1 MGVGSLVNLS
11 LFFILILSFLF
22 TLECLRCNIDI
33 YSYNCTSIKI
43 CLQEAKS
50 ALYNIFKIKYCIIE
64 DLVIV
69 CNRTS
74 IKNTR
79 ILQFKENVRKIEVL
93 RMEDNQKFC
102 EPDNEEEIE
111 YEEILCEVD
120 DDEEIKYEEKFC
132 ELDSDEDNEK
142 RIEYEEG
149 FRQYLKCN
157 FTNEDGLF
165 VKEEINEKT
174 KVSLTDLGK
183 HLFGYLCVT
192 SNIPYKE
199 IKYYLYLI
207 QKRKPI
213 KNWKIKGSQMFN
225 WLENNL
231 INFKLDKTP
240 KIKTLDENE
249 IFKMSES
256 IMMFMA
262 VFESMD
268 NRLKKKDTAYFGKEI
283 KNADCNYIQKY
294 CRKENIEGKYIKKY
308 ILKDDYTLFSIM
320 LMYFVYIIFY
330 RYFNKELCIRKD
342 EKTDTIQIENIVD
355 IMSVIHKDW
364 VGTWKHE
371 QKVHIENPKKDIEQ
385 QIRQYIIENF
395 FSQREESNFSF
406 DGFPYMKFLIINNQF
421 SEFTDEIIKDFA
433 IWIYKKNHCETKHI
447 NSATIIVD
455 DIKDH
460 FQKVVKNVYY
470 GENYDFRN
478 EEERIGNED
487 VYKKNKLNILSLF
500 SILKKKENN
509 DNIQSSIPK
518 TLRASRNRIE
528 INGEKINRLRLFIDD
543 MLTDDSSNYRED
555 NKDKEYKSMINCIG
569 GYEFE
574 RIFQPINFML
584 DSVISIKMY
593 EDKNFRNK
601 INEIR
606 HYDNADRYK
615 YIVNVTNYS
624 SYPVFLGI
632 YLKRLYLQTEINI
645 EKYVANYISNH
656 CEHNCNGCDNFC
668 KYEAKK
674 ENLKKEKI
682 EDFEK
687 EQQGKE
693 KREKKKLEKNLDINE
708 FAVFITDRFRKNSSG
723 MLNIENNYTDVMLSE
738 TFRYKNIDKDM
749 RLSVRVKDSFIRYD
763 GYAWLEEFEDVNTE
777 WINECICLGQKFER
791 MMEEISAYLAS
802 ICTIGDI
809 INWSIKTVEE
819 SREEGDKYV
828 NKLSEHLYGIWN
840 DVYKYAIDNKL
851 AITKVHTEY
860 FEKYFASVE
869 NEKRRK
875 KAEKKLL

>member
-1 MGVGSLVNLS
+1 M
-11 LFFILILSFLF
+11 
-22 TLECLRCNIDI
+22 ECLRCNIDI

-50 ALYNIFKIKYCIIE
+50 ALYNILKIKYCIIE

>member
-1 MGVGSLVNLS
+1 M
-11 LFFILILSFLF
+11 
-22 TLECLRCNIDI
+22 ECLRCNIDI

-50 ALYNIFKIKYCIIE
+50 ALYNIFKIKYCIIK

-674 ENLKKEKI
+674 ENIKKEKI

>member
-1 MGVGSLVNLS
+1 M
-11 LFFILILSFLF
+11 
-22 TLECLRCNIDI
+22 ECLRCNIDI

-50 ALYNIFKIKYCIIE
+50 ALYNIFKIKYCIIK

-213 KNWKIKGSQMFN
+213 KNWKIKGSQIFN

-543 MLTDDSSNYRED
+543 MLTDDSSNYSED

>member
-1 MGVGSLVNLS
+1 M
-11 LFFILILSFLF
+11 
-22 TLECLRCNIDI
+22 ECLRCNIDI

-693 KREKKKLEKNLDINE
+693 KREKKKLEKKLDINE

>member
-1 MGVGSLVNLS
+1 M
-11 LFFILILSFLF
+11 
-22 TLECLRCNIDI
+22 ECLRCNIDI

-615 YIVNVTNYS
+615 YIVKVTNYS

-749 RLSVRVKDSFIRYD
+749 RVSVRVKDSFIRYD

>member
-1 MGVGSLVNLS
+1 M
-11 LFFILILSFLF
+11 
-22 TLECLRCNIDI
+22 ECLRCNIDI

-50 ALYNIFKIKYCIIE
+50 ALYNIFKIKYCIIK

-79 ILQFKENVRKIEVL
+79 ILQFKENVRKIEML

-213 KNWKIKGSQMFN
+213 KNWKIKGSQIFN

>member
-1 MGVGSLVNLS
+1 M
-11 LFFILILSFLF
+11 
-22 TLECLRCNIDI
+22 ECLRCNIDI

-50 ALYNIFKIKYCIIE
+50 ALYNIFKIKYCIIK

-79 ILQFKENVRKIEVL
+79 ILQFKKNVRKIEVL

>member
-1 MGVGSLVNLS
+1 M
-11 LFFILILSFLF
+11 
-22 TLECLRCNIDI
+22 ECLRCNIDI

-777 WINECICLGQKFER
+777 WINECICLGEFFENI
-791 MMEEISAYLAS
+791 MKEMSEYLEQ
-802 ICTIGDI
+802 ICEKEDI
-809 INWSIKTVEE
+809 IAWSRNVVEE
-819 SREEGDKYV
+819 CKKEDDI

-851 AITKVHTEY
+851 AITKVRNEY
-860 FEKYFASVE
+860 FEKYFSSLK
-869 NEKRRK
+869 NERRQ
-875 KAEKKLL
+875 EEEELI

>member
-1 MGVGSLVNLS
+1 M
-11 LFFILILSFLF
+11 
-22 TLECLRCNIDI
+22 ECLRCNIDI

-120 DDEEIKYEEKFC
+120 DDEKIKYEEKFC

-157 FTNEDGLF
+157 FTNEDILF

-802 ICTIGDI
+802 ICTRGDI

>member
-1 MGVGSLVNLS
+1 M
-11 LFFILILSFLF
+11 
-22 TLECLRCNIDI
+22 ECLRCNIDI

-283 KNADCNYIQKY
+283 KNDCNYIQKY

>member
-1 MGVGSLVNLS
+1 M
-11 LFFILILSFLF
+11 
-22 TLECLRCNIDI
+22 ECLRCNIDI

-330 RYFNKELCIRKD
+330 RYLNKELCIRKD

>member
-1 MGVGSLVNLS
+1 M
-11 LFFILILSFLF
+11 
-22 TLECLRCNIDI
+22 ECLRCNIDI

>member
-1 MGVGSLVNLS
+1 
-11 LFFILILSFLF
+11 
-22 TLECLRCNIDI
+22 
-33 YSYNCTSIKI
+33 
-43 CLQEAKS
+43 
-50 ALYNIFKIKYCIIE
+50 
-64 DLVIV
+64 
-69 CNRTS
+69 
-74 IKNTR
+74 
-79 ILQFKENVRKIEVL
+79 
-93 RMEDNQKFC
+93 MEDNQKFC

>member
-1 MGVGSLVNLS
+1 M
-11 LFFILILSFLF
+11 
-22 TLECLRCNIDI
+22 RCNIDI

-294 CRKENIEGKYIKKY
+294 CRKENIEGKYTLPIL
-308 ILKDDYTLFSIM
+308 LKDDYTLFSIM

-791 MMEEISAYLAS
+791 MMAS

>member
-1 MGVGSLVNLS
+1 M
-11 LFFILILSFLF
+11 
-22 TLECLRCNIDI
+22 ECLRCNIDI

-509 DNIQSSIPK
+509 DNIHSSIPK

>member
-1 MGVGSLVNLS
+1 M
-11 LFFILILSFLF
+11 
-22 TLECLRCNIDI
+22 ECLRCNIDI

-518 TLRASRNRIE
+518 TLRASRNWAAE
-528 INGEKINRLRLFIDD
+528 IKNANASGKINSKKL
-543 MLTDDSSNYRED
+543 LTDDSSNYRED

>member
-1 MGVGSLVNLS
+1 M
-11 LFFILILSFLF
+11 
-22 TLECLRCNIDI
+22 ECLRCNIDI

-668 KYEAKK
+668 KYEEKK

>member
-1 MGVGSLVNLS
+1 M
-11 LFFILILSFLF
+11 
-22 TLECLRCNIDI
+22 
-33 YSYNCTSIKI
+33 
-43 CLQEAKS
+43 
-50 ALYNIFKIKYCIIE
+50 
-64 DLVIV
+64 IV

>member
-1 MGVGSLVNLS
+1 M
-11 LFFILILSFLF
+11 
-22 TLECLRCNIDI
+22 ECLRCNIDI

-777 WINECICLGQKFER
+777 WINECICLGEFFENI
-791 MMEEISAYLAS
+791 MKEMSEYLEQ
-802 ICTIGDI
+802 ICEKEDI
-809 INWSIKTVEE
+809 IAWSRNVVEE
-819 SREEGDKYV
+819 CKKEDDI

-840 DVYKYAIDNKL
+840 SVYNYAIENKI
-851 AITKVHTEY
+851 AITKVRNEY
-860 FEKYFASVE
+860 FEKYFSSLK
-869 NEKRRK
+869 NERRQ
-875 KAEKKLL
+875 EEEELI

>member
-1 MGVGSLVNLS
+1 M
-11 LFFILILSFLF
+11 
-22 TLECLRCNIDI
+22 RCNIDI

-777 WINECICLGQKFER
+777 WINECICLGEFFENI
-791 MMEEISAYLAS
+791 MKEMSEYLEQ
-802 ICTIGDI
+802 ICEKEDI
-809 INWSIKTVEE
+809 IAWSRNVVEE
-819 SREEGDKYV
+819 CKKEDDI

-840 DVYKYAIDNKL
+840 SVYNYAIENKI
-851 AITKVHTEY
+851 AITKVRNEY
-860 FEKYFASVE
+860 FEKYFSSLK
-869 NEKRRK
+869 NERRQ
-875 KAEKKLL
+875 EEEELI

>member
-1 MGVGSLVNLS
+1 M
-11 LFFILILSFLF
+11 
-22 TLECLRCNIDI
+22 
-33 YSYNCTSIKI
+33 
-43 CLQEAKS
+43 
-50 ALYNIFKIKYCIIE
+50 
-64 DLVIV
+64 VIV
-69 CNRTS
+69 FNRTS
-74 IKNTR
+74 ANGIK
-79 ILQFKENVRKIEVL
+79 ILQFKENTGKMEAL
-93 RMEDNQKFC
+93 RMEDNQ
-102 EPDNEEEIE
+102 
-111 YEEILCEVD
+111 
-120 DDEEIKYEEKFC
+120 KFC

-142 RIEYEEG
+142 RIEYQEK
-149 FRQYLKCN
+149 FRQYLAWK

-364 VGTWKHE
+364 VGTWKTE
-371 QKVHIENPKKDIEQ
+371 QKIHIENPKKDIEQ

-487 VYKKNKLNILSLF
+487 MYKKNKLNILSLF
-500 SILKKKENN
+500 SILNKKETNH
-509 DNIQSSIPK
+509 NIQSSIPK

-528 INGEKINRLRLFIDD
+528 INGKKINRLRLFIDD
-543 MLTDDSSNYRED
+543 MLTDNGLNCSDYTENTKKEE
-555 NKDKEYKSMINCIG
+555 KKEYKSMINCIG

-738 TFRYKNIDKDM
+738 TFRYKNIDKDI
-749 RLSVRVKDSFIRYD
+749 RLSVRVKDSFIRYN
-763 GYAWLEEFEDVNTE
+763 GYAWLEKFEDVNTE

-819 SREEGDKYV
+819 SREEGDKFV

-840 DVYKYAIDNKL
+840 DVYKYSIDNKL

-875 KAEKKLL
+875 KAKKCL

>member
-1 MGVGSLVNLS
+1 M
-11 LFFILILSFLF
+11 
-22 TLECLRCNIDI
+22 ECLRCNIDI

-132 ELDSDEDNEK
+132 ELDSDEVNEK